1 VPIQA
6 LVSTA
11 VHSRGT
17 PAQPAYPAVHLE
29 STTRATCESM
39 VSGRV
44 SRQEHGIEKVH
55 PIILPYSH
63 YCIIQTI
70 SNSTKPKSI
79 LIGRG
84 RWGNK
89 GRHKKITTLRQDLSL
104 PLPKHEEYRQ
114 IDNKKAKIMIKSKV
128 IPHERKWQ
136 AWKGYLL
143 CPCDPHSL
151 QISYITKWERE
162 YAAGAG
168 EKGRKQSH
176 QSPSKKPT
184 LCKYYTTRFLK

>member
-1 VPIQA
+1 
-6 LVSTA
+6 
-11 VHSRGT
+11 
-17 PAQPAYPAVHLE
+17 
-29 STTRATCESM
+29 M

-63 YCIIQTI
+63 YGIIQTI

-89 GRHKKITTLRQDLSL
+89 SRHKKITTLWDKICLSL
-104 PLPKHEEYRQ
+104 SQNTKNIDRRQ
-114 IDNKKAKIMIKSKV
+114 IDKKGKIMIKSKV

-136 AWKGYLL
+136 AWKGCLL

-151 QISYITKWERE
+151 QISYITKWERKYE
-162 YAAGAG
+162 PRGG
-168 EKGRKQSH
+168 EKGRKQGH
-176 QSPSKKPT
+176 QSPSNKPT